1 MSARSADLPFAVR
14 VVAIDLGDARTG
26 IAVGDRVTGIASPA
40 GLVEI
45 PIQREGGEAL
55 LRGIVGQVRGLVGG
69 TGGEGEVVVG
79 LPLNMDGTEGPRAK
93 AVRLFAARIAAA
105 LGCEVVLVDER
116 RTTMQADER
125 MARSGLTHKQKKMRR
140 DAIAAAAV
148 LGAFLEGEG
157 VVGVVG
163 GEGDSERTTE
173 GTEATEDKDRAEEA
187 G

>member
-1 MSARSADLPFAVR
+1 MR

-55 LRGIVGQVRGLVGG
+55 LRGIVGQVRELVGG
-69 TGGEGEVVVG
+69 EGERGSGENGVEVVVG

-93 AVRLFAARIAAA
+93 AVRGFAVRIAGA
-105 LGCEVVLVDER
+105 LGRGIVLVDER

-148 LGAFLEGEG
+148 LQAFLEGEG
-157 VVGVVG
+157 IVGTVDAPG
-163 GEGDSERTTE
+163 
-173 GTEATEDKDRAEEA
+173 
-187 G
+187 